1 MISAPGTLPEHPYFN
16 CKYNDYFIISNRNFF
31 IPPQYADSNR

>member
-16 CKYNDYFIISNRNFF
+16 CKYNDYFL
-31 IPPQYADSNR
+31 IPPSIGRAKPLKRE